1 MNIGITQRII
11 TNEYG
16 VKVDSLEHDYLRYY
30 SQLGFN
36 LIPISNIGMDV
47 HKFINEF
54 SIKGFILTGGG
65 DINPKMYGRENFSK
79 KAYQDERDSLESMII
94 SICVEKNLPVLG
106 ECRGAQFI
114 NIFFAGSLIQD
125 IDRDINNGINH
136 VAAEHE
142 INIIDEKFKKIF
154 SHESL
159 TVNSYHK
166 QGLTRNELS
175 KLLVP
180 FAETADG
187 IIEGFYHLQKPI
199 VGIMWHPERKLS
211 ATVLN
216 SNLIHYLFEE

>member
-11 TNEYG
+11 TNEHG
-16 VKVDSLEHDYLRYY
+16 VKADSIEHDYLRYY
-30 SQLGFN
+30 SQLGLN
-36 LIPISNIGMDV
+36 LIPIPNIGTDV
-47 HKFINEF
+47 LKVIDKFN
-54 SIKGFILTGGG
+54 IKGFILTGGG
-65 DINPKMYGRENFSK
+65 DINPKMYGHKDYSDR
-79 KAYQDERDSLESMII
+79 AYQDERDALESIII
-94 SICVEKNLPVLG
+94 SACIDKNLPVLG

-114 NIFFAGSLIQD
+114 NVFFAGSLIQD
-125 IDRDINNGINH
+125 IDRDINSGINH

-142 INIIDEKFKKIF
+142 INIIDENFKKIF

-187 IIEGFYHLQKPI
+187 IIEGFYHPQKPI

-216 SNLIHYLFEE
+216 SSLIHYLFEE